1 MFSNAMLINRFN
13 ILTFY
18 LYLKSLAGIAKRE
31 EGTDYIYFA
40 IWRAKKCKIA
50 YIYIYI
56 YIYLLRL
63 LQFGEVQSAK

>member
-40 IWRAKKCKIA
+40 IWRATKCKIA
-50 YIYIYI
+50 YTYCVV
-56 YIYLLRL
+56 L
-63 LQFGEVQSAK
+63 